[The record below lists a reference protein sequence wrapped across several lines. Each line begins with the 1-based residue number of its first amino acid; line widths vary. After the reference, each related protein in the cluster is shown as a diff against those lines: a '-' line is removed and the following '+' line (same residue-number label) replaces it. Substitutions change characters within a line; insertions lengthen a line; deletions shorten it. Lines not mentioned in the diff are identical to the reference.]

1 MKARVRW
8 LEDRL
13 DTLLEKIQIKETN
26 IVTHILKVENDSK
39 KKQVELQSPH
49 NQTRCVF
56 TMF

>member
-26 IVTHILKVENDSK
+26 IVTQILKVENESK
-39 KKQVELQSPH
+39 KKQVELPPAN
-49 NQTRCVF
+49 NQAG
-56 TMF
+56 